1 MYTAPSAAPDNVTAI
16 VLSST
21 QIIVSWDEVP
31 TGERNGGITYYEVL
45 YNPLDS
51 FEGGIANGSVAT
63 VNRSLLLE
71 GLEEYV
77 TYSITVRAHN
87 IAGAGLFSDALL
99 ADTLE
104 DGM

>member
-1 MYTAPSAAPDNVTAI
+1 M
-16 VLSST
+16 LSST

-31 TGERNGGITYYEVL
+31 TGERNGDITYYEVL

-51 FEGGIANGSVAT
+51 FEGGIANGSVTT
-63 VNRSLLLE
+63 VNSSLLLE

-77 TYSITVRAHN
+77 TYSIIVRAHN
-87 IAGAGLFSDALL
+87 SAGAGPFGEALL